1 VKIYDL
7 FFLLNQNV
15 PFSLIT
21 IDHLG
26 CNKPVEKLITT
37 VIMFLVLF
45 KYVSIFV
52 LHDTFY
58 FSPF

>member
-1 VKIYDL
+1 
-7 FFLLNQNV
+7 V

-26 CNKPVEKLITT
+26 CNKPVEKLIAT